1 MEADLAPLC
10 KELNTVL
17 AGALSGNA
25 TERKLAEQRL
35 SEAENSNFK
44 LYLRALSATLSND
57 ANDVHVRNISGIC
70 LKNAIKGNPGSA
82 IDRAKRDRF
91 LTLEPTIR
99 QELKEASLK
108 GLKESGSG
116 TPLTSTC
123 AQVVSSIA
131 RIELGAESWPDL
143 VPSLAQMFYAQ
154 PEAALLAMAY
164 VMEDVFS
171 MQEAEF
177 NGTKTILSQRDVNQ
191 LLEPLVK
198 GCESPDEK
206 VRISALQGFYHA
218 LNLCEENMQVEEQR
232 SAIMNAIMSNLGTNQ
247 PTEVQQ
253 VAWDACVQLAM
264 EYYNLLELYINDM
277 FPLCLAAMESDNERL
292 AISAVEFWS
301 TICDYELYLKEE
313 GLTEQDRCLIEH
325 AKQFLIPI
333 LIKKLIREDEEDDGS
348 WTLAMA
354 SSACLCLISQVLGD
368 KILGVLTSGRCW
380 LEDVISNF
388 LMEPWNVRE
397 AALMAFGNILEG
409 PSSDKMRALIE
420 LALPFLIQ
428 ALSDSTVIVRE
439 TAAWTVGRIAQ
450 FHPLILV
457 PLLPMGLM
465 DLLIK
470 HLEDNPRV
478 ANYVCYAIFEL
489 AGYCVNE
496 NNKENTEPYKT
507 VQPYFQDLCVQLMRT
522 AQKANT
528 TDSTSSSGS
537 GIGLGPAAYEALSKL
552 LCATPTDVATST
564 EIRSIIEKIVEE
576 LIRILDV
583 SLNVELTDDVQRVQ
597 GYVCGCLSMAIS
609 RMEQIGDA
617 VLLNH
622 LLGTTLQVALQY
634 RKQQDQASQRGEAID
649 EVPVCEDCVE
659 SLGCVNNVLFNH
671 TTAREGQ
678 PNPMISDEHLK
689 TIQEVVLDGMVA
701 NQNSEYVKATVNLCR
716 QFSSFLMARMT
727 FSEAMDA
734 IDGQIRRLFVLL
746 QSHEIDHSLKPDI
759 IQVLGDLAMTCGNPW
774 FIPYVH
780 DTLSYLEQA
789 VIATKQNT
797 NPTAEWKEY
806 IEGVRYAVLN
816 AYSGLLYSLQSP
828 MDSTVD
834 DQKILRDL
842 QERSASVPFILQFLN
857 ELFLDSH
864 CSEENILVSLG
875 LAGDLILAFKHDL
888 IQFMISRGSSGQEEN
903 LNILPIIEERF
914 RNVNNPRIRD
924 TVDWLNM
931 LCVKFKDQ
939 V

>member
-1 MEADLAPLC
+1 MTADLAPLC

-25 TERKLAEQRL
+25 SERKLAEQRL

-44 LYLRALSATLSND
+44 LYLRALSATLSNES
-57 ANDVHVRNISGIC
+57 NDVHVRNISGIC
-70 LKNAIKGNPGSA
+70 LKNAIKGNVGSA

-91 LTLEPTIR
+91 LTLEPAIR
-99 QELKEASLK
+99 KELKDASLK

-116 TPLTSTC
+116 TPLTWAC

-131 RIELGAESWPDL
+131 RIELGADAWPDL
-143 VPSLAQMFYAQ
+143 IPSLAQMFYSQ
-154 PEAALLAMAY
+154 PEPALLAMAY

-177 NGTKTILSQRDVNQ
+177 NGNKAILSQGDVNQ

-198 GCESPDEK
+198 GCESSNEK

-232 SAIMNAIMSNLGTNQ
+232 TAIMNAIMSNLGTNQ

-277 FPLCLAAMESDNERL
+277 FPLCLSAMESDNERL

-313 GLTEQDRCLIEH
+313 GLTDQDRCLIDH

-333 LIKKLIREDEEDDGS
+333 LIKKLIREDEDDDGS

-368 KILGVLTSGRCW
+368 KILEVTTSGRCW

-388 LMEPWNVRE
+388 LTEPWNLRE

-409 PSSDKMRALIE
+409 PSSDKMRELIE

-457 PLLPMGLM
+457 PLLSRGLM

-496 NNKENTEPYKT
+496 NNYENREPYKT
-507 VQPYFQDLCVQLMRT
+507 IQPYFQDLCIQLMRT

-528 TDSTSSSGS
+528 GSAATNGS

-564 EIRSIIEKIVEE
+564 EIRTIIEKIVEE

-583 SLNVELTDDVQRVQ
+583 SLSVELTDDVQRVQ

-609 RMEQIGDA
+609 RMEQIGDTT
-617 VLLNH
+617 LLNH

-634 RKQQDQASQRGEAID
+634 RKQQDQASARGDPID

-689 TIQEVVLDGMVA
+689 TIQQIVLDGMIA
-701 NQNSEYVKATVNLCR
+701 TQNSEYVKATVNLCR
-716 QFSSFLMARMT
+716 QFSTFLMARMS
-727 FSEAMDA
+727 FSEAMEA
-734 IDGQIRRLFVLL
+734 IDSQIKQLFLLL
-746 QSHEIDHSLKPDI
+746 QSHEITPSLKPDI

-774 FIPYVH
+774 FIPHVH

-789 VIATKQNT
+789 VIATKQT
-797 NPTAEWKEY
+797 NPTAEWREY
-806 IEGVRYAVLN
+806 IESVRYAVLN
-816 AYSGLLYSLQSP
+816 AYSGLLYALQSP
-828 MDSTVD
+828 MESTVTD
-834 DQKILRDL
+834 AKILRDL

-864 CSEENILVSLG
+864 CTEENILVALG
-875 LAGDLILAFKHDL
+875 LAGDLILAFKNDL
-888 IQFMISRGSSGQEEN
+888 IQFMLSRGSSGQEEN

-914 RNVNNPRIRD
+914 RNVSNPRIRD